1 VAERARRPRAE
12 GYGPHPGG
20 SGIMPAGIKTGAR
33 GASLQPVA
41 TRAARRSF
49 ERRLREAWPGA
60 EPAGRKSRRQEPQV
74 ECRQASAPASGGR
87 CKPPYSVAR
96 PARRLRAGIKTNAS
110 AGVPLSFYLRVILS
124 ENRNRIFRDHALSRK
139 RVDKR
144 RFVDETASAARAD
157 CFVA

>member
-1 VAERARRPRAE
+1 
-12 GYGPHPGG
+12 
-20 SGIMPAGIKTGAR
+20 
-33 GASLQPVA
+33 VA

-49 ERRLREAWPGA
+49 RAAIGKPGPTLSPRD
-60 EPAGRKSRRQEPQV
+60 ESPVGENRWWNAGRRARPQAEGGASR
-74 ECRQASAPASGGR
+74 SLL
-87 CKPPYSVAR
+87 VAR